1 MLTTDKKQKI
11 NVKSSPISNTK
22 IVKLLGLTVDNKLSS
37 EPHLKLVK
45 NFMPLLEFQIYL
57 KEKAKS
63 YHEGIYNVA
72 VQLLSFGMD
81 VP

>member
-1 MLTTDKKQKI
+1 MA
-11 NVKSSPISNTK
+11 
-22 IVKLLGLTVDNKLSS
+22 
-37 EPHLKLVK
+37 
-45 NFMPLLEFQIYL
+45 LLEFQSL
-57 KEKAKS
+57 SQKKAKS